1 MDIETLLTFIAGSKP
16 KVLHLKPRHYELLC
30 TQDLPPDSAPEVDF
44 ATVEDIV
51 IHGNSEMRPV
61 NKEKMNSIFP
71 NLKNYLFLEEEY
83 FEPDCSILNDISN
96 ESINEHGS
104 NTSSSSGSSSS
115 SDDENDGDFVSANSS
130 E

>member
-1 MDIETLLTFIAGSKP
+1 MLTFIAGSKP

-30 TQDLPPDSAPEVDF
+30 TQDLPPDSSPEVDF

-61 NKEKMNSIFP
+61 NKEKMKSIFP
-71 NLKNYLFLEEEY
+71 NLRNYLFLEEEY
-83 FEPDCSILNDISN
+83 FDPDCSIFNEISN
-96 ESINEHGS
+96 ESFNELNS
-104 NTSSSSGSSSS
+104 DTSSSSGSSCS
-115 SDDENDGDFVSANSS
+115 SDDENDGDIVSADSA

>member
-1 MDIETLLTFIAGSKP
+1 MLTFIAGSKP

-44 ATVEDIV
+44 ATIEDIV

-71 NLKNYLFLEEEY
+71 NLTNYLFLEEEY
-83 FEPDCSILNDISN
+83 FEPDCSILNNITN
-96 ESINEHGS
+96 ESLNDHDS
-104 NTSSSSGSSSS
+104 NTSSSSSSSGP
-115 SDDENDGDFVSANSS
+115 SDDENDADFVSADSS
-130 E
+130 Q